1 MKTVKFSI
9 LLLVSVILISGCAQP
24 EIENLKLKNEAQRK
38 QIERLESDKAAV
50 ELQISQL
57 QQQLADVN
65 SVSSVNVTSLRQQVV
80 ALEDELA
87 RKKKL
92 IDTLQQQML
101 FGVSLPAE
109 LNSMLEDF
117 ANSESIVTYDS
128 GRGLVKF
135 KSDLL
140 FQSGSD
146 IVAPDA
152 VNAIKSLCGILNSE
166 QGKEFDVIIA
176 GHTDDVRIAKPA
188 TLAKHPTN
196 WHLSAHRAISV
207 MKQMATN
214 QVAENRMSV
223 RGFGQF
229 RPIAENKPNKKGNAQ
244 NRRVEIY
251 IVPKG
256 V

>member
-9 LLLVSVILISGCAQP
+9 LLLASVILVSGCTQP

-50 ELQISQL
+50 ELQLSQL
-57 QQQLADVN
+57 QHQLADVN

-92 IDTLQQQML
+92 IDSMQQQML

-140 FQSGSD
+140 FQRGSD

-152 VNAIKSLCGILNSE
+152 VNVIKSLCGILNSE

-176 GHTDDVRIAKPA
+176 GHTDDMRIAKPG

-196 WHLSAHRAISV
+196 WHLSVHRAISV
-207 MKQMATN
+207 MKQMVAS

-223 RGFGQF
+223 RGFGEF
-229 RPIAENKPNKKGNAQ
+229 RPIAENAPNKKGNAQ

-251 IVPKG
+251 IVPRG